1 LSSAKTDHTAFS
13 QVLIDSVKETLAS
26 IPSRPVSKELT
37 CRAHAFL
44 AIPEDEIPNQL
55 DSLFTSL
62 RNSFGLEG
70 DEICKLIV
78 KKMYQKTGIPFYA
91 IGGRSMI
98 QYVEELKRTKASSL

>member
-1 LSSAKTDHTAFS
+1 LSSAKTSHAGFS

-62 RNSFGLEG
+62 QNSFGLEG
-70 DEICKLIV
+70 DEICKRIV
-78 KKMYQKTGIPFYA
+78 KKMYQTTGIPFYE

-98 QYVEELKRTKASSL
+98 QYIEELKRTKANK